1 MISPSNPAREEI
13 IFKPRYPLRIRMSVF
28 LYPIGAIACIFFI
41 IMAIISRSI
50 LPYGI
55 YAIIFGFTIFSMPMI
70 IFREVRFGQAIT
82 LKRYF
87 MPARTIQYEDITAFT
102 LRGLVA
108 RHGGIS
114 LANLQNRAEF
124 EKIIKKLAAQHKIQL
139 KK

>member
-1 MISPSNPAREEI
+1 MKSTNNANREEI
-13 IFKPRYPLRIRMSVF
+13 IFRPRYPLRIRLSVY
-28 LYPIGAIACIFFI
+28 LYPIGVAACVFFI
-41 IMAIISRSI
+41 VMAIIARSI
-50 LPYGI
+50 IPYGI

-70 IFREVRFGQAIT
+70 VFREVRFGQAIT

-87 MPARTIQYEDITAFT
+87 MPARTIQYEDVSAFS

-124 EKIIKKLAAQHKIQL
+124 EKIIKRLAAQHKIQL